1 MILPILLAAVAV
13 VIAVFR
19 RWRRPLT
26 AWLCTDHPLRAEDIA
41 IDPGHKDYHSRQGK
55 GGHDDGTGEG
65 AGRDYTYPGSFTTL
79 DSAYPKLDLDV
90 PDQTGWG
97 TNGAAGMSSGERTLY
112 DRQAVAAAEGGKVKV
127 TTPTLG
133 KGGSINVDVSATGL
147 SGSNAKALFGAGG
160 TATQGTAA
168 AKGKFVGGVAPAAF
182 DFSAAG
188 ASELL
193 VVEVDGVDRFLT
205 IKDNVA
211 GVNAGAVLSS
221 AVTAINNA
229 IVQSGGS
236 TNLLR
241 CKEAGIGLAVRD
253 NQWVGAVA
261 GTSRNAPPLQA
272 GQGSSRFSTQ
282 VKKLT
287 ANGGSVCPS

>member
-1 MILPILLAAVAV
+1 VILPILLAAVAV

-168 AKGKFVGGVAPAAF
+168 AKGKFVWGVAPAAF

-261 GTSRNAPPLQA
+261 GTGRNAPPLQA